1 MRYLT
6 LSTEV
11 LIFMKS
17 FHLAEF
23 FSFDIAPYCST
34 AKFESGQSILE
45 EGSGSVSLY
54 FLSEG
59 RAKLFLTHEN
69 GRTSLVSFLDAPC
82 FIGEMEF
89 LGAQQCTNGVT
100 AITPCT
106 CYRIDTAAC
115 HEQIMNDAKFLRQLC
130 LFLSKKR
137 CAIQQYIQKARPIPW
152 KIVWP
157 PLFSLLPLAA
167 STERSIRRRQ
177 NF

>member
-1 MRYLT
+1 
-6 LSTEV
+6 
-11 LIFMKS
+11 MKS